1 MKLGDLVYD
10 SFFCDFGIITA
21 VDFTTDIGTPFDYE
35 VLYLTSGEKWG
46 ADSSI
51 LELITSEKIKDDL
64 FT

>member
-10 SFFCDFGIITA
+10 TFFCDFGIITA

-46 ADSSI
+46 ADGSI
-51 LELITSEKIKDDL
+51 LELITDETIKDDL
-64 FT
+64 FS

>member
-1 MKLGDLVYD
+1 MKIGDLVYD
-10 SFFCDFGIITA
+10 AFFFDFGIITA

-46 ADSSI
+46 ADENI
-51 LELITSEKIKDDL
+51 LELITDDKIKNHF